1 MSCTNLVMTLSGKT
15 LIAWLNLGYRRDA
28 IMVQHADNHVFI
40 SYQDESCGMDQ
51 QHATPYYT
59 INNMYH
65 AKKNIM

>member
-1 MSCTNLVMTLSGKT
+1 
-15 LIAWLNLGYRRDA
+15 
-28 IMVQHADNHVFI
+28 MVQHADNHVFI

-65 AKKNIM
+65 AKKNYYVTKLNH